1 MPPKGVKMASR
12 YKRSGG
18 DDGDDDDD
26 GEAALMLA
34 SMGPPALVMV
44 FEIPDEDQVFDED
57 EIQRKQDERD
67 NMMAKLRKLELNVE
81 QQINRNGDKL
91 FLKISAPD
99 DMLQRRAEQRGI
111 RLQLD
116 IDKFGGAMCAFSRK
130 LYRVTQQTC
139 FAPPADGCQPG
150 VFSSL
155 VQLDIADEVVR
166 SEPWD
171 DGTGMNEPIN
181 PEELMEEGVIVPN
194 GYFLLHYERA
204 RAKLLVD
211 WAAAYLA
218 PQPLEDVR
226 AYFGEKYALFFTFFG
241 STPPLSAQ
249 RPAHSA
255 QRTAH
260 TRARRPAARAY
271 RTLPPLVAAGSTRRC
286 CGFRRCAGRC
296 SSSRSSTR
304 AR

>member
-1 MPPKGVKMASR
+1 
-12 YKRSGG
+12 
-18 DDGDDDDD
+18 
-26 GEAALMLA
+26 
-34 SMGPPALVMV
+34 
-44 FEIPDEDQVFDED
+44 
-57 EIQRKQDERD
+57 
-67 NMMAKLRKLELNVE
+67 
-81 QQINRNGDKL
+81 
-91 FLKISAPD
+91 
-99 DMLQRRAEQRGI
+99 
-111 RLQLD
+111 
-116 IDKFGGAMCAFSRK
+116 
-130 LYRVTQQTC
+130 
-139 FAPPADGCQPG
+139 

-181 PEELMEEGVIVPN
+181 PEKLMEEGVIVPN